1 MAQKTQ
7 TITVPQVEEES
18 VAVQAAR
25 EAAEEEKQR
34 NLAAV
39 LERQQQEAQIKQQQT
54 AKPVKQKYT
63 VPADGVRKA
72 FTFSLHSDLNAEI
85 TDAARNLNMNRS
97 DILEMAFSA
106 WWPAQRQKLVEQGTY
121 KDMK

>member
-25 EAAEEEKQR
+25 AAAEEEKQR
-34 NLAAV
+34 NIAAV
-39 LERQQQEAQIKQQQT
+39 IERQQQEAQRMQQAPKTQ
-54 AKPVKQKYT
+54 KQKYS

-85 TDAARNLNMNRS
+85 TDAARNLNANRS

-106 WWPAQRQKLVEQGTY
+106 WWPAQRQKLIEQGTY